1 MHVGD
6 LNGTEQKGGREAF
19 RKKEEEEEQSSVP
32 LMADLRARQ
41 LQENQLKLTAHLIR
55 LVGAAILE
63 VHPVTRPTYGWL
75 QFTLFFLIIVTRS
88 AIFDFQV
95 FEGGKLYP
103 DDYNERRCC
112 RVKCMCCVVL
122 PGDPAILRARH
133 GCDICLLL
141 VEPASETAAKG

>member
-41 LQENQLKLTAHLIR
+41 LQENQLKFTGSLDKISRCSSFRGTSCDSPYLWM
-55 LVGAAILE
+55 AAI
-63 VHPVTRPTYGWL
+63 HP
-75 QFTLFFLIIVTRS
+75 FFLIIVTRS

-103 DDYNERRCC
+103 DDYNGRRCC
-112 RVKCMCCVVL
+112 RVKCMCCVVF
-122 PGDPAILRARH
+122 
-133 GCDICLLL
+133 
-141 VEPASETAAKG
+141 TW